1 MGGPQKTKY
10 ILLTKTK
17 RKIAKKKNHKL
28 LGGKKPYKE
37 GYKLNTTRTNVCIF

>member
-1 MGGPQKTKY
+1 MGGPQKQNIY
-10 ILLTKTK
+10 YLLKQK
-17 RKIAKKKNHKL
+17 EKLQKNHKL